1 MTKLRL
7 PMDIDRIPCYLGRSL
22 F

>member
-1 MTKLRL
+1 
-7 PMDIDRIPCYLGRSL
+7 MDIDRIPCYLGRSL